1 MNRILSRAFLAFAFW
16 FAVPSPLALSA
27 DELSQSGRGVFE
39 SPSKFKKKDLP
50 SIRAA
55 AIRDAEQS
63 AVLKA
68 ILEIS
73 ANGDVEKLRA
83 RIEDEVLPESRA
95 FVISTDIVDELS
107 SDRRYEVVAKV
118 TINRAALVT
127 ALDAV
132 GLLAGQARVRHS
144 VAVLIDEYIVPDEKP
159 GEERIAREVTIHDA
173 SFDAKAS
180 YSYDEGLSARSDDGA
195 YLQGR
200 GGSAGAS
207 SHEAVDAYVTELA
220 AATVAANE
228 FDYTLVEY
236 FPPASLRAP
245 VGDPYS
251 AAAVREAL
259 LAVDVRLVESQAAS
273 AMRADLSAGGSIVA
287 TLADESSLGNSV
299 TDFGQRYGADAVL
312 VGLTTVVLD
321 GLQADGHRATA
332 NLAVRVVDGSTGDI
346 LASAVRSS
354 SAFGADAKSA
364 EAAAARR
371 VGEAVGADLARQ
383 LVTYWQR
390 RDERG
395 WEVVVRLTGHITPQ
409 LMGAVESALGGLTGV
424 KSVEERMFDAAGG
437 TADLVVTTDRAP
449 RLIRAELGSE
459 ISRSSV
465 GGVVTPRYA
474 AGGVWAFDVQ

>member
-1 MNRILSRAFLAFAFW
+1 MNRNLARALAAFALW
-16 FAVPSPLALSA
+16 LAVPSPSAFSA
-27 DELSQSGRGVFE
+27 DMLSQSGRGVVE

-55 AIRDAEQS
+55 AIRDAEKS

-73 ANGDVEKLRA
+73 ANGDVDKLRA

-95 FVISTDIVDELS
+95 FVVSTDIVDELAT
-107 SDRRYEVVAKV
+107 DRRYEVVAKV
-118 TINRAALVT
+118 TINRAALLT
-127 ALDAV
+127 ALDSV
-132 GLLAGQARVRHS
+132 GILASQARVRHS
-144 VAVLIDEYIVPDEKP
+144 VAVLIDEYIVPDEAP
-159 GEERIAREVTIHDA
+159 GENHVAREVTLHDA
-173 SFDAKAS
+173 SFDSEAN
-180 YSYDEGLSARSDDGA
+180 YSYDAGLTARSDDRA
-195 YLQGR
+195 YIQGR
-200 GGSAGAS
+200 GGSAGAK
-207 SHEAVDAYVTELA
+207 SHESVDSHVTEG
-220 AATVAANE
+220 ATSTVNANE

-236 FPPASLRAP
+236 FPPASLSAP

-273 AMRADLSAGGSIVA
+273 AMRLDLTGGGTIVS
-287 TLADESSLGNSV
+287 TLSDESRLANSV
-299 TDFGQRYGADAVL
+299 TNFGQRYGADAVL
-312 VGLTTVVLD
+312 VGLTTVTLD
-321 GLQADGHRATA
+321 GSQSEGPRATA
-332 NLAVRVVDGSTGDI
+332 NLAVRVVDGSTGDV

-371 VGEAVGADLARQ
+371 VGEAVGADLASQ

-409 LMGAVESALGGLTGV
+409 LMSSVESTLGGLTGV
-424 KSVEERMFDAAGG
+424 KSVEERMFDLAGG

-449 RLIRAELGSE
+449 RLVRAELASQ
-459 ISRSSV
+459 ISRSAV
-465 GGVVTPRYA
+465 GGAVTPSYA